1 MINSRFCGIARQA
14 DAPFLSASA
23 GDDTLGRTIE
33 AFSVSARVKDGGIA
47 SGLSAITQEMTR
59 VRQHGFGD
67 AELDRAK
74 RSTLAGYERAYNE
87 RDKSQSGSLASELIR
102 HYLQAEAAPG
112 IAQEVEY

>member
-1 MINSRFCGIARQA
+1 MINSRFSEIARQT

-33 AFSVSARVKDGGIA
+33 SFSVSARVKDGGVA
-47 SGLSAITQEMTR
+47 RGLSAMTQEMTR
-59 VRQHGFGD
+59 VRQHGFGE

-87 RDKSQSGSLASELIR
+87 RTSHRAGRSRRS
-102 HYLQAEAAPG
+102 
-112 IAQEVEY
+112 